1 MNSPRRDWNDEQ
13 WGEWADGVDSK
24 LTELEKRQT
33 RMQRTLRNRPTKWQV
48 RKLIQARG
56 GSASNA
62 TVWAAAITA
71 AGVVAAAVIA
81 GYIQTRTSVPIPIP
95 SK

>member
-1 MNSPRRDWNDEQ
+1 MDSQRSEWNDEQ
-13 WGEWADGVDSK
+13 WGEWADDVDSK
-24 LTELEKRQT
+24 LAELDRRQT
-33 RMQRTLRNRPTKWQV
+33 GMQRALRNRPTKLQV
-48 RKLIQARG
+48 RKLIQSRG
-56 GSASNA
+56 SSASNA